1 VALGTAAANQGM
13 PAKIVQIVLTPGS
26 GDGRARATAR
36 RLRKALGRRGY
47 ELRIQTF
54 TDLEG
59 LLEWSETCGPDF
71 DYLVAIGGDATFSA
85 AAGASVRLSIPFVP
99 VPNGFGNMFALAFG
113 FGSQTH
119 RVIELFERGQVRWVD
134 VGQFSDGR
142 LFLSHRSFGLLN
154 EIQEAVERGRSQPKT
169 HLWRHLAYYAEA
181 VRFLFTAPLPLN
193 RVEVDGTVL
202 AEAAALVTVAN
213 VETYRGYLSLTP
225 TASPID
231 GLFDVFAI
239 SGRSRLGLWMRV
251 FRLLV
256 GWRRGTH
263 GVAFGRG
270 RCARVTVDGQPP
282 EELVVKRRALSLLV
296 RPESLAELRARQVEA
311 EEQLA
316 QQ

>member
-1 VALGTAAANQGM
+1 M
-13 PAKIVQIVLTPGS
+13 PAKLVQIVLTPGS

-36 RLRKALGRRGY
+36 RLAKALGRRDY
-47 ELRIQTF
+47 EVRIQTF
-54 TDLEG
+54 TNLES
-59 LLEWSETCGPDF
+59 LLEWSEACAPDF
-71 DYLVAIGGDATFSA
+71 DHLVAIGGDATISA
-85 AAGASVRLSIPFVP
+85 AAAASVRLSIPFVP

-113 FGSQTH
+113 FGNQTH
-119 RVIELFERGQVRWVD
+119 RVIELFERGQVRRVD

-154 EIQEAVERGRSQPKT
+154 EIQEAVERGRAQPKA

-181 VRFLFTAPLPLN
+181 CRFLFSAPLSPI
-193 RVEVDGTVL
+193 RVEVDGAVL
-202 AEAAALVTVAN
+202 AEATVLVTVAN

-239 SGRSRLGLWMRV
+239 SSRSRLVLWMRV
-251 FRLLV
+251 LRLLV
-256 GWRRGTH
+256 GWRRG
-263 GVAFGRG
+263 VNDIAFGRG
-270 RCARVTVDGQPP
+270 RRVRVTVDEQAP
-282 EELVVKRRALSLLV
+282 EELVVNRRALPLLV

-316 QQ
+316 QH

>member
-1 VALGTAAANQGM
+1 MA
-13 PAKIVQIVLTPGS
+13 AKIVQIVLTPGS

-36 RLRKALGRRGY
+36 RLAKALSRRGY
-47 ELRIQTF
+47 EVRIQTF
-54 TDLEG
+54 TNLES
-59 LLEWSETCGPDF
+59 LLEWSETGAPDF
-71 DYLVAIGGDATFSA
+71 DHLVAIGGDATISA
-85 AAGASVRLSIPFVP
+85 AAAASVRLSIPFVP

-119 RVIELFERGQVRWVD
+119 RVIELFERGQVRRVD
-134 VGQFSDGR
+134 VGQFSNGR

-154 EIQEAVERGRSQPKT
+154 EIQEAVERGRAQPKA

-181 VRFLFTAPLPLN
+181 CRFLFSAPLSPI
-193 RVEVDGTVL
+193 RVEVDGAAL
-202 AEAAALVTVAN
+202 AEAAVLVTVAN

-239 SGRSRLGLWMRV
+239 SSRSRLVLWMRV
-251 FRLLV
+251 LRLLV
-256 GWRRGTH
+256 GWRRGVNDVT
-263 GVAFGRG
+263 FGRG
-270 RCARVTVDGQPP
+270 RRVRVTVDGQAP
-282 EELVVKRRALSLLV
+282 EELVVNRRALPLLV

>member
-1 VALGTAAANQGM
+1 M

-36 RLRKALGRRGY
+36 RLAKALSRRGY
-47 ELRIQTF
+47 EVRIQTF
-54 TDLEG
+54 TNLES
-59 LLEWSETCGPDF
+59 LLEWSETCAPDF
-71 DYLVAIGGDATFSA
+71 DHLVAIGGDATISA
-85 AAGASVRLSIPFVP
+85 AAAASVRLSIPFVP

-113 FGSQTH
+113 FGNQTH
-119 RVIELFERGQVRWVD
+119 RVIELFERGQVRRVD
-134 VGQFSDGR
+134 VGQFSNGR

-154 EIQEAVERGRSQPKT
+154 EIQEAVERGRAQPKA

-181 VRFLFTAPLPLN
+181 CRFLFNAPLSPI
-193 RVEVDGTVL
+193 RVEVDGAAL
-202 AEAAALVTVAN
+202 AEGAVLVTVAN

-239 SGRSRLGLWMRV
+239 SSRSRLVLWMRV
-251 FRLLV
+251 LRLLV
-256 GWRRGTH
+256 GWRRGVND
-263 GVAFGRG
+263 VAFGRG
-270 RCARVTVDGQPP
+270 RRVRVTVDGQPP
-282 EELVVKRRALSLLV
+282 EELVVNRRALPLLV

>member
-1 VALGTAAANQGM
+1 MALGTAAAIQGM

-36 RLRKALGRRGY
+36 RLQKALGRGGY

-54 TDLEG
+54 TDLES
-59 LLEWSETCGPDF
+59 LLEWSETCAPDF
-71 DYLVAIGGDATFSA
+71 EYLVAIGGDATISA

-181 VRFLFTAPLPLN
+181 ARYLFTAPLPLI
-193 RVEVDGTVL
+193 RVEVDGAVL
-202 AEAAALVTVAN
+202 AEAATLVTVAN

-239 SGRSRLGLWMRV
+239 SGPSRLGVWMRV

-256 GWRRGTH
+256 GRRRGAH

-270 RCARVTVDGQPP
+270 RGVRVTVDGQPP
-282 EELVVKRRALSLLV
+282 EELVVKRRALPLLV

>member
-1 VALGTAAANQGM
+1 M
-13 PAKIVQIVLTPGS
+13 SAKLVQIVLTPGS

-36 RLRKALGRRGY
+36 RLQKALGRRGY
-47 ELRIQTF
+47 EVRIQTF
-54 TDLEG
+54 TNLEG
-59 LLEWSETCGPDF
+59 LLEWSDTCAPDF
-71 DYLVAIGGDATFSA
+71 GHLVAIGGDATISA
-85 AAGASVRLSIPFVP
+85 AAAASVRLSIPFVP

-113 FGSQTH
+113 FGNQTH
-119 RVIELFERGQVRWVD
+119 RVIDLFERGVVRRVD

-154 EIQEAVERGRSQPKT
+154 DIQEAVERGRAQPKA

-181 VRFLFTAPLPLN
+181 RKFLFSAPLSFI
-193 RVEVDGTVL
+193 RVEVDGAVL
-202 AEAAALVTVAN
+202 AEEAALVTVAN

-231 GLFDVFAI
+231 GLFDVFTI
-239 SGRSRLGLWMRV
+239 SSRSRLGLWMRV
-251 FRLLV
+251 LRLLV
-256 GWRRGTH
+256 GSRRGAD

-270 RCARVTVDGQPP
+270 QRVRVTVDGHPP
-282 EELVVKRRALSLLV
+282 EELVVNRRALPLLV

-316 QQ
+316 QP

>member
-1 VALGTAAANQGM
+1 MA
-13 PAKIVQIVLTPGS
+13 AKIVQIALTPGS

-36 RLRKALGRRGY
+36 RLAKALGRRRY
-47 ELRIQTF
+47 EVRIQTF
-54 TDLEG
+54 TNLES
-59 LLEWSETCGPDF
+59 LLEWSETCAPDF
-71 DYLVAIGGDATFSA
+71 DYLVAIGGDATISA
-85 AAGASVRLSIPFVP
+85 AAAASVRLSIPFVP

-113 FGSQTH
+113 FGNQTH
-119 RVIELFERGQVRWVD
+119 RVIELFERGQVRRVD

-154 EIQEAVERGRSQPKT
+154 EIQEAVERGRAQPKA

-181 VRFLFTAPLPLN
+181 CRFLFSAPLSPI
-193 RVEVDGTVL
+193 RVEVDGAAL

-239 SGRSRLGLWMRV
+239 SSRSRLVLWMRV
-251 FRLLV
+251 LRLLV
-256 GWRRGTH
+256 GWRRGVNDV
-263 GVAFGRG
+263 GFGRG
-270 RCARVTVDGQPP
+270 RRVRVTVDGQPP
-282 EELVVKRRALSLLV
+282 QELVVNRRALPLLV

>member
-1 VALGTAAANQGM
+1 MALGTAAAIQGL

-36 RLRKALGRRGY
+36 RLQKALGRRGY
-47 ELRIQTF
+47 ALRIQTF
-54 TDLEG
+54 TDLES
-59 LLEWSETCGPDF
+59 LLEWSETCAPDF
-71 DYLVAIGGDATFSA
+71 EYLVAIGGDATISA

-169 HLWRHLAYYAEA
+169 HLWRHLAYYAKA
-181 VRFLFTAPLPLN
+181 ARFLFTAPLPLI
-193 RVEVDGTVL
+193 RVEVDGAVL

-231 GLFDVFAI
+231 GLFDVFTI
-239 SGRSRLGLWMRV
+239 SGPSRLGVWMRV

-256 GWRRGTH
+256 GWRRGAH

-270 RCARVTVDGQPP
+270 RGVRVTVDGQPP
-282 EELVVKRRALSLLV
+282 EELVVKRRALPLLV

>member
-1 VALGTAAANQGM
+1 M
-13 PAKIVQIVLTPGS
+13 PAKIVQIALTPGS

-36 RLRKALGRRGY
+36 RLAKALGRRRY
-47 ELRIQTF
+47 EVRIQTF
-54 TDLEG
+54 TNLES
-59 LLEWSETCGPDF
+59 LLEWSETCAPDF
-71 DYLVAIGGDATFSA
+71 DHLVAIGGDATISA
-85 AAGASVRLSIPFVP
+85 AAAASVRLSIPFVP

-113 FGSQTH
+113 FGNQTH
-119 RVIELFERGQVRWVD
+119 RVIELFERGQVRRVD

-154 EIQEAVERGRSQPKT
+154 EIQEAVERGRAQPKV

-181 VRFLFTAPLPLN
+181 CRFLFSAPLSPI
-193 RVEVDGTVL
+193 RVEVDGAAL
-202 AEAAALVTVAN
+202 AEGAVLVTVAN

-239 SGRSRLGLWMRV
+239 SSRSRLVLWMRV
-251 FRLLV
+251 LRLLV
-256 GWRRGTH
+256 GWRRGVNDV
-263 GVAFGRG
+263 GFGRG
-270 RCARVTVDGQPP
+270 RRVRVTVDGQPP
-282 EELVVKRRALSLLV
+282 EELVVKRRALPLLV